1 MQIKYIFL
9 ALYIGML
16 PGCKQYFFW
25 GRDNFIQAPKIRV
38 DVAEARN
45 FLQTKRLYD
54 EASTVGIFDALWLN
68 HTVRK
73 AYINIYAARK
83 GFSQEEKDIL
93 VAQHKKEARD
103 TLSFYVLMDN
113 DQQHILSLKIQE
125 SRWSIY
131 LKINGKTYNPVSIKP
146 VILTSEYSKIFGY
159 RHNQFRSPYLVV
171 FHAQDSDDQYLL
183 NHTKKLELHINSV
196 QHKVLFSWNI

>member
-9 ALYIGML
+9 VLCIGML

-25 GRDNFIQAPKIRV
+25 GRDSFIQAPKIRV
-38 DVAEARN
+38 DIAQARD

-54 EASTVGIFDALWLN
+54 EASTVGIFDVLWLN
-68 HTVRK
+68 HTVRM
-73 AYINIYAARK
+73 AYVNIYATRK
-83 GFSQEEKDIL
+83 GFSEEEKEVL
-93 VAQHKKEARD
+93 VAEHKKEVQD

-113 DQQHILSLKIQE
+113 DQQHILSLKVQE

-131 LKINGKTYNPVSIKP
+131 LRINNKTYNPVSIKP
-146 VILTSEYSKIFGY
+146 VVLTPEYSKIFGY

-171 FHAQDSDDQYLL
+171 FHAQDSDDEYLL
-183 NHTKKLELHINSV
+183 KHTNRLELHINSV
-196 QHKVLFSWNI
+196 NHKVSFYWDI